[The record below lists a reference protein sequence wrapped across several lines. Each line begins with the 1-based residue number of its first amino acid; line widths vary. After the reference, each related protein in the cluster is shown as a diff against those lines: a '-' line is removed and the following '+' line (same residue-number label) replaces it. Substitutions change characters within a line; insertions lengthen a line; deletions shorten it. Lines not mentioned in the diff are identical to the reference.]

1 MEYRPASLVTP
12 AIALG
17 LGAALMFILQK
28 NLERV
33 EQPAATSSA
42 AYVNNFEWA
51 PLEQPQAPT
60 PVLRMTELRMTENQI
75 AQNPAVQ
82 QRWVF

>member
-33 EQPAATSSA
+33 EQPAATSPA

-60 PVLRMTELRMTENQI
+60 PVLRMTENQI

>member
-60 PVLRMTELRMTENQI
+60 PVLRMTENQI